1 MKKSLSNPYVQAVLY
16 MLAGGVVS
24 ALLQYEVLWDYANYH
39 YYNGF
44 AFLNGR
50 LTRDIAPATILTY
63 FNPLADAALF
73 WLGERLDS
81 FPAIYHFV
89 TGLPYGAL
97 MYVVFLLTKPL
108 SESLLCR
115 LISVAVAGTGAAV
128 FSQIGTASH
137 EIFVALL
144 VLSAV
149 LLLMNEMFVNPR
161 QRGLPF
167 FWAGLLTG
175 AAAGFKITAGMY
187 CVTSTLC
194 LLAFYKNMTK
204 KQFLFFALGGGAGF
218 FAVNGFW
225 MLTLWQTFGN
235 PVFPLFNGIFK
246 SPYFPPVNYRE
257 TIYLENRTALQT
269 LLLPFILMIH
279 FSENFVGDF
288 SFSDARF
295 AFGFIALTA
304 ALSAG
309 KLKSVDK
316 PFMFLIVW
324 ALISYLFWLFTS
336 SVIRYAAAVEIVCG
350 ICVVKAL
357 FAAFVRPPSPSYIA
371 DALRLSTLVFGL
383 MILCAT
389 PFLTT
394 SWGTRRGGD
403 FVSEFDAPALPEN
416 TLVALYGNP
425 ASVFLAKAAQK
436 QPSVQGIA
444 FVQRYDN
451 TPTNR
456 YWDFADKTLFGE
468 RRAEILKTHK
478 GPRVAYIEHKRF
490 YMEHPQKFVSE
501 MTCAD
506 ILRKTA
512 DDKKP
517 PVFPVAFV
525 CWSKELDALF
535 PKGEPFADYV
545 RKRAERFG
553 F

>member
-1 MKKSLSNPYVQAVLY
+1 MKKALSNPYVQAVLF
-16 MLAGGVVS
+16 MLAGGIAS
-24 ALLQYEVLWDYANYH
+24 AVLKYEIMWDYVNYH

-44 AFLNGR
+44 AFLHDR
-50 LTRDIAPATILTY
+50 LTHDVAPATILTY

-81 FPAIYHFV
+81 FPTIYHFI

-97 MYVVFLLTKPL
+97 LYVVFLITKPL
-108 SESLLCR
+108 SESR
-115 LISVAVAGTGAAV
+115 LFRLTAVIAAGTGAAI
-128 FSQIGTASH
+128 FSQIGTSSH
-137 EIFVALL
+137 EIFIALL

-187 CVTSTLC
+187 CVSSTLC

-257 TIYLENRTALQT
+257 TLYLENRTALQT
-269 LLLPFILMIH
+269 ILLPFILMVH
-279 FSENFVGDF
+279 FKEKFVGNL

-295 AFGFIALTA
+295 AFGFIGLTVLTIRRDFKNIGA
-304 ALSAG
+304 PLR
-309 KLKSVDK
+309 
-316 PFMFLIVW
+316 FLIVW
-324 ALISYLFWLFTS
+324 GTVSYVVWLLTS
-336 SVIRYAAAVEIVCG
+336 SVLRYAAATEIICAV
-350 ICVVKAL
+350 CVVKAL
-357 FAAFVRPPSPSYIA
+357 FTLFSRPPSSFIA
-371 DALRLSTLVFGL
+371 DSLCLSFAVLGL
-383 MILCAT
+383 LILFTT
-389 PFLTT
+389 PFLTNA
-394 SWGTRRGGD
+394 WGTRRGGIS
-403 FVSEFDAPALPEN
+403 VTEFDVPALPEN
-416 TLVALYGNP
+416 TTVALFGNP
-425 ASVFLAKAAQK
+425 TSLFLAKAALK
-436 QPSVQGIA
+436 QPSVRGVA
-444 FVQRYDN
+444 FVKKYDD

-456 YWDFADKTLFGE
+456 YWDFADTTLLGE
-468 RRAEILKTHK
+468 KRAEILQNHK
-478 GPRVAYIEHKRF
+478 GPRVAFIEFKPI
-490 YMEHPQKFVSE
+490 YVLYPPKFVFE
-501 MTCAD
+501 MNCAD
-506 ILRKTA
+506 ILRRTKTRA
-512 DDKKP
+512 KP
-517 PVFPVAFV
+517 DIAPTTFV